1 MSSKNISVLLFKS
14 CIFPKDKIYI
24 TMNRKNTDLWKYLK
38 NGEPEEFPYF
48 HRIITPALYF
58 SYICIS
64 ETLLFPH

>member
-1 MSSKNISVLLFKS
+1 
-14 CIFPKDKIYI
+14 
-24 TMNRKNTDLWKYLK
+24 MNRKNTDLWKYLK

-64 ETLLFPH
+64 ETLFFPH